1 MKKTFLSFLFGAIV
15 IASTSVFV
23 SCQDY
28 NDEVNGL
35 SEQISTN
42 KKAFETEVATLE
54 QQIKDLQAQHD
65 KDVKALQDADK
76 ELKDLITEEV
86 ASVRGEATAAAQKAF
101 DDAVK
106 YADEAAQKA
115 AYETLQA
122 AKAYADQVA
131 AAQAQKEAAAAL
143 VAANEAAQ
151 ALVTEAK
158 AKFQEA
164 IDALEAQHAKD
175 ITDLQAEDAKIWAE
189 INAAK
194 TLLATA
200 SETLATASANA
211 AQALALAQENQKALA
226 AVKDSYNTLAA
237 SVEAQGKDIAKALT
251 DNQAQNDKIAA
262 LNDEIAKVAKESADN
277 YAKLVESVNAISKS
291 VAATEKALA
300 DAQKQIDAN
309 TVAINKA
316 NADIVALSAEI
327 NALKGAL
334 ADSIA
339 SVEEDIEATAL
350 LSMLL
355 AAQAYED
362 AVAEA
367 VAGDEAL
374 AAKIKDNTD
383 AIVANLKACN
393 DKDAALEKKIN
404 DLEKAMNDK
413 LANYATIAYV
423 DGKFANYYTIAQVK
437 EEIHAAIDSL
447 GDLVDSLVDLGLKK
461 EDVDEMIKEAL
472 KGVNYAALYQNDLDV
487 ITDVHYYGAAGEVKC
502 DYTYKYSYLPEWT
515 DVTFNGKDV
524 KADKVILPETEKKEA
539 TVTPA
544 YIYFL
549 LNPTTVGHY
558 NQMYLIDEKAAHHPY
573 FYVGKAQKV
582 VDTERENLPY
592 FNTRAQFG
600 GNDLKNVPVYKAEVT
615 VKSEDIDWDKVVA
628 DPTYEPFA
636 TLDAELDATKQ
647 LFAPVAE
654 YYAARMEPSD
664 STIEIVKEYCYGEFA
679 FDPTTIAVK
688 TASVVKDTEVNCDAT
703 KEDFGFEANI
713 ENTYDLSLT
722 FKDQPNEKIYKQVVA
737 CVEAYD
743 GCDVADA
750 DAVKYMNA
758 LIAQFEDVLESG
770 ALKDGLAGKVDKK
783 YDFYTFKFEYQV
795 FDRDG
800 DHFEYF
806 DEVEILPEIAT
817 ETATFNFTGLVPTSA
832 AVQTTAAQ
840 NVDAKLVW
848 NPSYKDC
855 KTAAVEFAPANDAA
869 KALATGIQFELK
881 DAKTYDAPT
890 AAVTGTYTKAEADAV
905 KTLDVIYDPAKLTV
919 GTTYSY
925 TVTVKIGDK
934 TISISTINVEMD
946 RPAIWFKDLQKITST
961 WNKEK
966 TLTIAWAKADVRS
979 EYSDAWYILHG
990 SFTNLPVVAA
1000 NSAEHP
1006 ASEVTPMADGSTFVM
1021 NYVGV
1026 EPTTMAAVKV
1036 MPQADQTPIDYQ
1048 MYVVPAA
1055 VKANALD
1062 DATEFGASNI
1072 ECAYTL
1078 AYGTEAFGLE
1088 NLYGKQGEFKVAFA
1102 SPIYYDGY
1110 HWDFNKSAYTG
1121 GCKLVGDVPNADAAV
1136 FTVQFPEKSYRI
1148 DEANFVGSDDPSTSY
1163 YDPIKYFGKAVNLDD
1178 AADYQAWYAERE
1190 AEFIT
1195 GTNGNVKNLTYQ
1207 DARILKIDAQLA
1219 ASVPENVKESVA
1231 KSLKINDPENIV
1243 WNDPT
1248 NEYLFE
1254 QKPTLDAT
1262 GGITFKTYNKYPS
1275 LQSVPAFYYNF
1286 QVTDIWGCV
1295 KNYPFVITI
1304 NPNE

>member
-86 ASVRGEATAAAQKAF
+86 ASVRGEATAAAQKAY

-175 ITDLQAEDAKIWAE
+175 VADLQAEDAKIWAE

-339 SVEEDIEATAL
+339 SVEEDIEVTAM

-404 DLEKAMNDK
+404 DLEKALNDK
-413 LANYATIAYV
+413 LAKYATIAYV
-423 DGKFANYYTIAQVK
+423 DGKFASYYTIAQVDK
-437 EEIHAAIDSL
+437 EIADAVEEL
-447 GDLVDSLVDLGLKK
+447 KGLIVAK
-461 EDVDEMIKEAL
+461 EDVEKMIEDAL
-472 KGVNYAALYQNDLDV
+472 KGIDLSALYQNDLDV

-502 DYTYKYSYLPEWT
+502 DYTYSYSYLPQWADT
-515 DVTFNGKDV
+515 TFTGKDV

-549 LNPTTVGHY
+549 LNPTTVEHF

-582 VDTERENLPY
+582 VGDERKNLPY
-592 FNTRAQFG
+592 FNTRAQVG
-600 GNDLKNVPVYKAEVT
+600 GNDPENVPVYKAEVT

-654 YYAARMEPSD
+654 YNAIREQD
-664 STIEIVKEYCYGEFA
+664 GEIVKEYCYGEFA
-679 FDPTTIAVK
+679 FDPTKIAVK
-688 TASVVKDTEVNCDAT
+688 TASVVDSTEVNCDAT
-703 KEDFGFEANI
+703 SKDFGFEANI

-832 AVQTTAAQ
+832 AAQTTAAQ

-855 KTAAVEFAPANDAA
+855 KTASVEFAPANDAA

-946 RPAIWFKDLQKITST
+946 RPAFWFDPIKITST
-961 WNKEK
+961 WNASK
-966 TLTIAWAKADVRS
+966 TRTIAWAKADVRS
-979 EYSDAWYILHG
+979 EYSNAWYDLNG
-990 SFTNLPVVAA
+990 SFTNLP
-1000 NSAEHP
+1000 
-1006 ASEVTPMADGSTFVM
+1006 
-1021 NYVGV
+1021 
-1026 EPTTMAAVKV
+1026 
-1036 MPQADQTPIDYQ
+1036 
-1048 MYVVPAA
+1048 
-1055 VKANALD
+1055 
-1062 DATEFGASNI
+1062 DATENPDAEGNEFVLSQEGKTGVTADVVDMPETANQYIMEVVPEAVSANVAEAI
-1072 ECAYTL
+1072 SWDAMKAYYTL
-1078 AYGTEAFGLE
+1078 EYGTNVFGLE
-1088 NLYGKQGEFKVAFA
+1088 SLYGAGNGKDDKTGQFEVAFL

-1110 HWDFNKSAYTG
+1110 KWNFGKQTFEG
-1121 GCKLVGDVPNADAAV
+1121 GCYLKGDVNVKADGKNYAV
-1136 FTVQFPEKSYRI
+1136 FQVEFPEKETTI
-1148 DEANFVGSDDPSTSY
+1148 DSKNFVGSDDPSTSY
-1163 YDPIKYFGKAVNLDD
+1163 YDPIKYFGTIATLDD
-1178 AADYQAWYAERE
+1178 PAEYAAYYAERE

-1195 GTNGNVKNLTYQ
+1195 GSNGNVNNLTYQ
-1207 DARILKIDAQLA
+1207 DARILSIDVEQVDASKVPA
-1219 ASVPENVKESVA
+1219 AVVESVA
-1231 KSLKINDPENIV
+1231 KYYGVAPEAYI

-1254 QKPTLDAT
+1254 VKPTLDLT
-1262 GGITFKTYNKYPS
+1262 GGIYFKTYNKYPS
-1275 LQSVPAFYYNF
+1275 LQSIPAFFYNMT
-1286 QVTDIWGCV
+1286 VTDIWGC
-1295 KNYPFVITI
+1295 KKEYPFIITI

>member
-76 ELKDLITEEV
+76 ELKDLITEEI
-86 ASVRGEATAAAQKAF
+86 ASVRGEATVAAQKAY

-404 DLEKAMNDK
+404 DLEKALNDK

-423 DGKFANYYTIAQVK
+423 DGKFASYYTIAQVDK
-437 EEIHAAIDSL
+437 EIADAVEEL
-447 GDLVDSLVDLGLKK
+447 KGLIVAK
-461 EDVDEMIKEAL
+461 EDVEKMIEDAL
-472 KGVNYAALYQNDLDV
+472 KGIDLSALYQNDLDV

-502 DYTYKYSYLPEWT
+502 DYTYSYSYLPQWADT
-515 DVTFNGKDV
+515 TFTGKDV

-549 LNPTTVGHY
+549 LNPTTVEHF

-582 VDTERENLPY
+582 VGDERKNLPY
-592 FNTRAQFG
+592 FNTRAQVG
-600 GNDLKNVPVYKAEVT
+600 GNDPENVPVYKAEVT

-654 YYAARMEPSD
+654 YNAIRKQDGA
-664 STIEIVKEYCYGEFA
+664 IVKEYCYGEFA
-679 FDPTTIAVK
+679 FDPTKVAVK
-688 TASVVKDTEVNCDAT
+688 TASVVDSTEVNCDAT
-703 KEDFGFEANI
+703 SKDFGFEANI

-722 FKDQPNEKIYKQVVA
+722 FKDQPNEKIYKQIVA

-832 AVQTTAAQ
+832 AAQTTAAQ

-869 KALATGIQFELK
+869 KALAAGIQFELK

-1062 DATEFGASNI
+1062 DATEFGANNI

-1088 NLYGKQGEFKVAFA
+1088 NLYGKQGQFKVAFA

-1163 YDPIKYFGKAVNLDD
+1163 YDPIKYFGTAVNLNDS
-1178 AADYQAWYAERE
+1178 ADYQAWYAERE

-1262 GGITFKTYNKYPS
+1262 GGITFKTYDKYPS

>member
-1 MKKTFLSFLFGAIV
+1 MKKTFLSFLLGAIV

-28 NDEVNGL
+28 DDEYRGL

-42 KKAFETEVATLE
+42 KKAFEDQVAALNAE
-54 QQIKDLQAQHD
+54 IGKLQAQHAA
-65 KDVKALQDADK
+65 DVKALNAADST
-76 ELKDLITEEV
+76 LAGLISKEV
-86 ASVRGEATAAAQKAF
+86 ADAKAYALAEAQKAY
-101 DDAVK
+101 DNAVK

-115 AYETLQA
+115 AYETLEA

-131 AAQAQKEAAAAL
+131 AAQAQKEAQAVL

-151 ALVTEAK
+151 AQLTQAKKEIEA
-158 AKFQEA
+158 AIEA
-164 IDALEAQHAKD
+164 MNEQHAKD
-175 ITDLQAEDAKIWAE
+175 VAELQAEDAKIWEA

-194 TLLATA
+194 ALVAASVPTLEAAATTA
-200 SETLATASANA
+200 AEAKTLAETNA
-211 AQALALAQENQKALA
+211 KALET
-226 AVKDSYNTLAA
+226 VSKSYADLAA
-237 SVEAQGKDIAKALT
+237 SVEAQGNQVAQAIK
-251 DNQAQNDKIAA
+251 DNQAINDKIAA
-262 LNDEIAKVAKESADN
+262 LNKTVEDNAKDAADKYN
-277 YAKLVESVNAISKS
+277 TLVNSMNVISKNVS
-291 VAATEKALA
+291 ALESALA
-300 DAQKQIDAN
+300 DAQAQIAKNAEDIA
-309 TVAINKA
+309 AA
-316 NADIVALSAEI
+316 NAQIVTLSAQV
-327 NALKGAL
+327 NALEKAL
-334 ADSIA
+334 VDSIA
-339 SVEEDIEATAL
+339 SVEEDVETA
-350 LSMLL
+350 MTAAILL
-355 AAQAYED
+355 AGEAYTN
-362 AVAEA
+362 AVADAAENA
-367 VAGDEAL
+367 AAGDAAL
-374 AAKIKDNTD
+374 DAKIKANAK
-383 AIVANLKACN
+383 AIEDGLKDCAEAE
-393 DKDAALEKKIN
+393 KALAKKIA
-404 DLEKAMNDK
+404 DLKSEIDTK
-413 LANYATIAYV
+413 LADYATIAYV
-423 DGKFANYYTIAQVK
+423 DGKFGSYYTIAQADSK
-437 EEIHAAIDSL
+437 IAAAVE
-447 GDLVDSLVDLGLKK
+447 DLPTKD
-461 EDVDEMIKEAL
+461 DVDEMIKAAMGTATVDL
-472 KGVNYAALYQNDLDV
+472 SALYQNDLEV

-502 DYTYKYSYLPEWT
+502 DYTKSFDYLPGWA

-524 KADKVILPETEKKEA
+524 KADQVTVDGSVKEES
-539 TVTPA
+539 TITPA

-549 LNPTTVGHY
+549 LNPTTVEHF
-558 NQMYLIDEKAAHHPY
+558 NQMYLIDEKAEHHPY

-582 VDTERENLPY
+582 VDKEREELPY
-592 FNTRAQFG
+592 FNTRTQKG
-600 GNDLKNVPVYKAEVT
+600 GNDVENTPVYKASVT
-615 VKSEDIDWDKVVA
+615 VDNADIDWAKVIA
-628 DPTYEPFA
+628 DPTYAPFA
-636 TLDAELDATKQ
+636 AQDAALDATKQ

-654 YYAARMEPSD
+654 YNAIREQD
-664 STIEIVKEYCYGEFA
+664 GEVVKEYCYGEFA
-679 FDPTTIAVK
+679 FDPTKIAVK
-688 TASVVKDTEVNCDAT
+688 TAFVVDSTKVTCDAT
-703 KEDFGFEANI
+703 DKDFGFDAKI

-722 FKDQPNEKIYKQVVA
+722 FKDQNNDKIYKQVVA
-737 CVEAYD
+737 CIKAFD
-743 GCDVADA
+743 GCDTEAPA
-750 DAVKYMNA
+750 AVTYMNG
-758 LIAQFEDVLESG
+758 LYGEFEDVLEAG
-770 ALKDGLAGKVDKK
+770 ALENGLTGKSVAKE
-783 YDFYTFKFEYQV
+783 YDFYTFIYEYQV

-806 DEVEILPEIAT
+806 DTVQIMPTIAT
-817 ETATFNFTGLVPTSA
+817 KYATFDYLNLEPTSA

-840 NVDAKLVW
+840 DVEAALVW
-848 NPSYKDC
+848 NNSYKDC
-855 KTAAVEFAPANDAA
+855 KNFTVEFAPISEAA
-869 KALATGIQFELK
+869 KKLAAGIQFDLAG
-881 DAKTYDAPT
+881 AKVYDAPT
-890 AAVTGTYTKAEADAV
+890 AAVTTTYTKAEADAV
-905 KTLDVIYDPAKLTV
+905 TKLSVKYDPAQLTV
-919 GTTYSY
+919 GDVYSY
-925 TVTVKIGDK
+925 TVTVKQES
-934 TISISTINVEMD
+934 TLISVSTINVSMA

-1026 EPTTMAAVKV
+1026 EPATMDIVKV

-1055 VKANALD
+1055 VKANALEN
-1062 DATEFGASNI
+1062 ATEFGASNI

-1078 AYGTEAFGLE
+1078 AYGTQAFGLE

-1110 HWDFNKSAYTG
+1110 HYDFNKSAYTG

-1163 YDPIKYFGKAVNLDD
+1163 YDPIKYFGKAVNLGD

-1219 ASVPENVKESVA
+1219 KSVPENVKESVA
-1231 KSLKINDPENIV
+1231 KSLNINDPENIV

>member
-76 ELKDLITEEV
+76 ELKDLITEEI
-86 ASVRGEATAAAQKAF
+86 ASVRGEATVAAQKAY

-339 SVEEDIEATAL
+339 SVEEDIEATAM

-404 DLEKAMNDK
+404 DLEKALNDK
-413 LANYATIAYV
+413 LAKYATIAYV
-423 DGKFANYYTIAQVK
+423 DGKFASYYTIAQVDK
-437 EEIHAAIDSL
+437 EIADAVEEL
-447 GDLVDSLVDLGLKK
+447 KGLIVAK
-461 EDVDEMIKEAL
+461 EDVEKMIEDAL
-472 KGVNYAALYQNDLDV
+472 KGIDLSALYQNDLDV
-487 ITDVHYYGAAGEVKC
+487 ITDVKLQGTWRQDPTINCEYY
-502 DYTYKYSYLPEWT
+502 YTYQYLPEWNGL
-515 DVTFNGKDV
+515 TFNGKDV
-524 KADKVILPETEKKEA
+524 KADKYIIPGTEVEEKTA
-539 TVTPA
+539 STG
-544 YIYFL
+544 YFFVL
-549 LNPTTVGHY
+549 LNPTTVEHH
-558 NQMYLIDEKAAHHPY
+558 NQMYLIDEKAQHHPY
-573 FYVGKAQKV
+573 FVVGQAQMI
-582 VDTERENLPY
+582 TGEERANLPY
-592 FNTRAQFG
+592 LNTRAQQG
-600 GNDLKNVPVYKAEVT
+600 GNDIENIPLYKVPVT
-615 VKSEDIDWDKVVA
+615 VDANAVDWDKVKN
-628 DPTYEPFA
+628 DPAYVPFA
-636 TLDAELDATKQ
+636 EEKAELDVTNQ

-654 YYAARMEPSD
+654 YNAIREQD
-664 STIEIVKEYCYGEFA
+664 GEIVKEYCYGDFRIYSDWFPVVASYNE
-679 FDPTTIAVK
+679 DPE
-688 TASVVKDTEVNCDAT
+688 EVNCDAT
-703 KEDFGFEANI
+703 KEDFGFDAKI

-832 AVQTTAAQ
+832 AAQTTAAQ

-979 EYSDAWYILHG
+979 EFSDAWYILHG